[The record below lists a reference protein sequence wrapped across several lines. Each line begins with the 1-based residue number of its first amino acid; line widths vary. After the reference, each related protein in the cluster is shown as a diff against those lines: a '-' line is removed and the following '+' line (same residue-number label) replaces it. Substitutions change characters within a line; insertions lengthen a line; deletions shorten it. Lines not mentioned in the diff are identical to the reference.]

1 MKMRIMG
8 LLMTSSM
15 AVAVPAY
22 AQQQTLAE
30 DQSTPSDEIVVTA
43 VARGQNR
50 LNSSVTVSSL
60 SNDDIA
66 KAAPRSVAEIFRNL
80 PGIRSESSGGEG
92 NANISVRG
100 LPVAL
105 APGCAA
111 AICPGIR
118 LSRPGSGEGYNQRTS
133 QPRCR

>member
-15 AVAVPAY
+15 AVTVPAY

-80 PGIRSESSGGEG
+80 PGIRSESSGG
-92 NANISVRG
+92 
-100 LPVAL
+100 
-105 APGCAA
+105 
-111 AICPGIR
+111 
-118 LSRPGSGEGYNQRTS
+118 
-133 QPRCR
+133 